1 MAFGREDKYPV
12 LFHGRITSAAT
23 PPAIRAKKQ
32 TTASDTN
39 ARSIPSSH
47 PWFRTTFAS
56 MWHPKPTAAI
66 TYVNPKLRQ

>member
-1 MAFGREDKYPV
+1 MAFVREDKYPV

-39 ARSIPSSH
+39 ARFIPSIPPMVPH
-47 PWFRTTFAS
+47 
-56 MWHPKPTAAI
+56 HLCLTAAI